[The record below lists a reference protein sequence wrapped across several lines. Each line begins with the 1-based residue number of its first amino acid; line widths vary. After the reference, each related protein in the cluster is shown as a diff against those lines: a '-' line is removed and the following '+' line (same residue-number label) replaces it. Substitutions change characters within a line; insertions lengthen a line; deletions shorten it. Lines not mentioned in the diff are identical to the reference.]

1 MTLLLGIDIG
11 TTSVK
16 AGVFDAEGRC
26 LGIVRRDYV
35 LQTPEVDY
43 VELDAENYWQATC
56 MVVREVLQQGSIN
69 PYQVVGIGV
78 SSQGE
83 TFIPVDAAGNP
94 LHPAIVWLDNRARQ
108 EAQFLDQKLGRAA
121 YRHTGIPA
129 INPTWTACKIA
140 WLKNNRPQIY
150 RSTAKFLLVQD
161 FIVHRLTDRFVTEGS
176 IACTS
181 LLYDIVE
188 HDWWQLALEAVGL
201 KSERLPEI
209 STPGAIAGDLTEW
222 AAGEMGLPLGL
233 PVVLGGMDQAAGAV
247 GAGNIYPEI
256 VSETTGGA
264 LTIQVTLPRPD
275 VDPRERVPVYVHSI
289 PERYLF
295 VPVCDT
301 GGMALKWFRDNFY
314 AAETEN
320 LADEKLTEEVDIY
333 DLMTGE
339 AEDISPGSDG
349 LLMLP
354 HLTGAFSPEYNPY
367 ARGVFY
373 GFTLYHR
380 KAHFTRAVL
389 ESVAYMLRRNL
400 EAITQTGVAIKEVRA
415 TGGGAASRLWRQIKA
430 DVCQL
435 PIVTLENSDTA
446 LVGDAL
452 LAGVAVGVF
461 SSYDQAVAAMV
472 HPADRLEPL
481 PANVPIYEKM
491 YQRYVQLNDVLDP
504 LFKEHFA
511 AVDNV

>member
-16 AGVFDAEGRC
+16 AGVFDAEGKC
-26 LGIVRRDYV
+26 LDIVRQDYA

-43 VELDAENYWQATC
+43 VELDAEIYWQATC
-56 MVVREVLQQGSIN
+56 KVVSDVLQHGAID

-83 TFIPVDAAGNP
+83 TFIPVDAVGNP
-94 LHPAIVWLDNRARQ
+94 LHPAIVWLDNRARE
-108 EAQFLDQKLGRAA
+108 EAQLLDRILGHTV
-121 YRHTGIPA
+121 YRHTGIPT

-140 WLKNNRPQIY
+140 WLKNNRPRIY
-150 RSTAKFLLVQD
+150 QSTAKFLLVQD
-161 FIVHRLTDRFVTEGS
+161 FIVHRLTGRFVTEGS

-181 LLYDIVE
+181 LLYNIVE

-201 KSERLPEI
+201 EAERLPEI
-209 STPGAIAGDLTEW
+209 STPGAIAGALTER
-222 AAGEMGLPLGL
+222 AAGEIGLSDGL

-247 GAGNIYPEI
+247 GAGNVYPEI

-275 VDPRERVPVYVHSI
+275 VDSRERVPVYVHSI

-314 AAETEN
+314 VAEAEN
-320 LADEKLTEEVDIY
+320 LADEVDIY

-354 HLTGAFSPEYNPY
+354 HLTGAFSPEYNTY

-400 EAITQTGVAIKEVRA
+400 EAIAQTGVTIKEVRA

-461 SSYDQAVAAMV
+461 STYDQAVEAMV
-472 HPADRLEPL
+472 HPADRLDPI
-481 PANVPIYEKM
+481 PADVQVYEKM
-491 YQRYVQLNDVLDP
+491 YQRYVQLNDVLEP
-504 LFKEHFA
+504 LFKEHFSMLDD
-511 AVDNV
+511 V